1 MSVSIDG
8 YFEGPD
14 GDISWHL
21 VDEQLHTFFNDRL
34 RNAGA
39 FLEGRRTHE
48 LMAAFWPT
56 ADDAPDSPKPMIEFA
71 GIWRSIPH
79 YLFSRTIDEAEW
91 ATQIFREVDPEEIES
106 IRDAATG
113 DLFVGGAEL
122 AAEFMRLD
130 LIDEHRIFVH
140 PVVIGSGR
148 RLYPESDTHRA
159 LRLVECRQFG
169 NGVVMLRYLTPR

>member
-1 MSVSIDG
+1 MSVSLDG

-21 VDEQLHTFFNDRL
+21 VDEELHTFFNDRL
-34 RNAGA
+34 RDAGA

-56 ADDAPDSPKPMIEFA
+56 ADEDPNSPQPMIEFA
-71 GIWRSIPH
+71 EIWRSIPH
-79 YLFSRTIDEAEW
+79 YVFSRTVDEAEW
-91 ATQIFREVDPEEIES
+91 ATRILRKVDPREIES
-106 IRDAATG
+106 IRDAASS

-122 AAEFMRLD
+122 AAEFLRHD

-140 PVVIGSGR
+140 PVVIGRGR
-148 RLYPESDTHRA
+148 SLYPESHRRQI
-159 LRLVECRQFG
+159 LRLVDSRVFG